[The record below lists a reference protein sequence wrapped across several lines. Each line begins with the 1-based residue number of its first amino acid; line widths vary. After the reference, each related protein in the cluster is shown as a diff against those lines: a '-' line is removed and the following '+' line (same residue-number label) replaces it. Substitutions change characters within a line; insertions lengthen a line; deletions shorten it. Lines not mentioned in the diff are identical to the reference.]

1 MVECDDRRC
10 RVQPLDER
18 LQAVRAE
25 GCEEAALRRL
35 DRSAVELH
43 DGKLRT
49 ANALEQPADKGR
61 LPDAGDAVHVHGR
74 VLTLMD
80 ELL

>member
-1 MVECDDRRC
+1 MTVGVESSLSTNSPGVRGERR
-10 RVQPLDER
+10 
-18 LQAVRAE
+18 
-25 GCEEAALRRL
+25 EEPALGRL